1 MFAAKVFDM
10 MDWNIENRYKI
21 QGNILRSQNEIL
33 IVFDLNDTEVYTPKR
48 RTEDGRCMKS
58 KPYYPEGWRESFGL
72 PVAEHERALDIN
84 ILDGYARI
92 QIIEQRNVKKTKTPL
107 PSVDAAPVAEED
119 TPVVQEEAD
128 TVPVEDEP
136 DPTPMEDAF
145 PYLFGGDD
153 YGR

>member
-1 MFAAKVFDM
+1 
-10 MDWNIENRYKI
+10 
-21 QGNILRSQNEIL
+21 
-33 IVFDLNDTEVYTPKR
+33 
-48 RTEDGRCMKS
+48 MKS

-145 PYLFGGDD
+145 PYLFG
-153 YGR
+153 RR